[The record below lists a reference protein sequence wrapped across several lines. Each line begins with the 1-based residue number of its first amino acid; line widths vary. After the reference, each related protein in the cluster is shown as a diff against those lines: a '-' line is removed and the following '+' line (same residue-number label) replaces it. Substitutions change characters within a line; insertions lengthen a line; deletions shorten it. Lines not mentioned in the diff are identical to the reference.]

1 MKVALLN
8 EKILIQKAFV
18 SSDAI
23 GNRKNTWEDYH
34 SCFATISGEGGP
46 EKNAAGMT
54 VDVSDIV
61 FTIRWCKKVSEL
73 ESTGYRVVFHDEIYN
88 ILVIDHMNYKK
99 KSIKLKCQKVRR

>member
-8 EKILIQKAFV
+8 EKILVQKAFV

-34 SCFATISGEGGP
+34 LCFATISGEDGP
-46 EKNAAGMT
+46 EISVAGMT
-54 VDVSDIV
+54 VDVSDIA
-61 FTIRWCKKVSEL
+61 FTVRWCEKVSEI
-73 ESTGYRVVFHDEIYN
+73 ESTGYRIIFRDEIYN
-88 ILVIDHMNYKK
+88 IRVIDHMNFKK